1 MTPYIRPFPQPDGST
16 MICEASKINGVV
28 VRLPTR
34 YVRPD
39 GTEKPAPS
47 PPKQEPRRIEAQ
59 RTYAQK
65 AATFAKSAAR
75 HIAAG
80 MPQATDAQVA
90 QRFAICQ
97 ACPHFIPK
105 SDGQGECSKCGCG
118 LKSIGVAGINK
129 LRWADE
135 ACPVGRW
142 KALPLSPPAE

>member
-1 MTPYIRPFPQPDGST
+1 MTDYYREFPQPDGSVK
-16 MICEASKINGVV
+16 ICEARDG

-34 YVRPD
+34 YVRP
-39 GTEKPAPS
+39 GAKQVAQTA
-47 PPKQEPRRIEAQ
+47 PPKKEPRRIEPK
-59 RTYAQK
+59 RTLAQK

-80 MPQATDAQVA
+80 LPQATDEQVA
-90 QRFAICQ
+90 ERFAVCQ

-118 LKSIGVAGINK
+118 LKAVGVSGLNK

-135 ACPVGRW
+135 SCPVKRW
-142 KALPLSPPAE
+142 GPIALPPAPPAE